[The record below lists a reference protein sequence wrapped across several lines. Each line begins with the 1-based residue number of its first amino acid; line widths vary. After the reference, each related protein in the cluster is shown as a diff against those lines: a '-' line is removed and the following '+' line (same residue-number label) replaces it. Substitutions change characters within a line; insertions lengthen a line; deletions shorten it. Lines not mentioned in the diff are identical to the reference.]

1 MFHVP
6 SSFSCVYRGDIL
18 VYRNKDSRICG
29 SYLHSLELGFSLLRT
44 YSCLWLLSTC
54 LLPPST
60 RLVCL
65 TSCCTYTVV
74 LVPATVVIHQQHV
87 KSGMYCIFVHGNKK
101 TFNIIYQYWGIL
113 YLLYLYSMYFYTA
126 SKDGNAGKLA
136 IYTIYILNSV
146 FWNVWP
152 TEYKNGLSKNY
163 LMLLLIY
170 KSYIHYFYYLPK

>member
-1 MFHVP
+1 
-6 SSFSCVYRGDIL
+6 
-18 VYRNKDSRICG
+18 
-29 SYLHSLELGFSLLRT
+29 
-44 YSCLWLLSTC
+44 
-54 LLPPST
+54 
-60 RLVCL
+60 
-65 TSCCTYTVV
+65 
-74 LVPATVVIHQQHV
+74 
-87 KSGMYCIFVHGNKK
+87 MYCIFVPGNKK

-170 KSYIHYFYYLPK
+170 KSYIYYFYNLPK